1 MSADATKIAIYSND
15 DGTSVT
21 NTYNGINPA
30 LNEAKI
36 RDFVDA
42 AGELIDGDLV
52 KFVRTDQTTYY
63 PVAAGSDTPS
73 GGGE

>member
-63 PVAAGSDTPS
+63 PVAAGSET